1 VKIFHVI
8 YVLGKITAVSLVGA
22 ASDDNKAL
30 CDRMDASSADF
41 LDEQFQK
48 VAADDPHMRVDGK
61 QLTRADFATRC
72 VTSEE
77 TPAADKTLAA
87 DAKDQ

>member
-8 YVLGKITAVSLVGA
+8 YVLGKVTAVSFVGV

-30 CDRMDASSADF
+30 CDRMDVSSAEF

-48 VAADDPHMRVDGK
+48 VAADDPHLRIDGK
-61 QLTRADFATRC
+61 QLTRADFATKC

-77 TPAADKTLAA
+77 APAPDKASAA
-87 DAKDQ
+87 GAREP

>member
-8 YVLGKITAVSLVGA
+8 YVLGKVTAVSFVGV

-30 CDRMDASSADF
+30 CDRMDVSSAEF

-48 VAADDPHMRVDGK
+48 VAADDPHMRIDGK
-61 QLTRADFATRC
+61 QLTRADFATKC

-77 TPAADKTLAA
+77 APAPDKASAA
-87 DAKDQ
+87 GAREP